1 MTVDQFESKK
11 WLSCEIRALTEAR
24 ETYIKEPYTAAY
36 RKALDI
42 VIARRMLE
50 EIEVKQIAA
59 SISEENP
66 REVVTA
72 YMSAPRNTFDD
83 IAYNMHYSLRQISRF
98 YQTGINELIEKG
110 ILTADE
116 LTQTGRKQVEN
127 SPETRCE
134 IVSES
139 A

>member
-1 MTVDQFESKK
+1 MTVDQFESKR

-36 RKALDI
+36 RKDLDI

-72 YMSAPRNTFDD
+72 YMSAPRNTFDA
-83 IAYNMHYSLRQISRF
+83 IAYRMNYSLRQISRF

-110 ILTADE
+110 FLTAAE
-116 LTQTGRKQVEN
+116 MP
-127 SPETRCE
+127 SETRCE
-134 IVSES
+134 SVSES

>member
-1 MTVDQFESKK
+1 MTVDQFESKR

-24 ETYIKEPYTAAY
+24 ESYIKEPYTAAY

-66 REVVTA
+66 REVVTT

-98 YQTGINELIEKG
+98 YQAGINELIEKG
-110 ILTADE
+110 FLTADE
-116 LTQTGRKQVEN
+116 YTQSGRKAVEN
-127 SPETRCE
+127 RPETRFE
-134 IVSES
+134 RVSES
-139 A
+139 T

>member
-24 ETYIKEPYTAAY
+24 ESYIKEPYTAVY

-98 YQTGINELIEKG
+98 YQAGINELIEKG
-110 ILTADE
+110 FLTADE
-116 LTQTGRKQVEN
+116 YTQSGRKAVEN
-127 SPETRCE
+127 RPETRFE
-134 IVSES
+134 RVSES
-139 A
+139 T

>member
-24 ETYIKEPYTAAY
+24 ESFKEPYTAEY
-36 RKALDI
+36 RKALDK

-50 EIEVKQIAA
+50 EIQVKQIAA

-66 REVVTA
+66 REVVTT

-83 IAYNMHYSLRQISRF
+83 IAYNMNYSLRQISRF

-110 ILTADE
+110 ILTAAE
-116 LTQTGRKQVEN
+116 IP
-127 SPETRCE
+127 SETRCE
-134 IVSES
+134 SVSES

>member
-1 MTVDQFESKK
+1 MTVDQFESKR

-24 ETYIKEPYTAAY
+24 ESYIKEPYTAAY

-72 YMSAPRNTFDD
+72 YMSAPRNTFDE

-116 LTQTGRKQVEN
+116 LTQTGRKQPGN
-127 SPETRCE
+127 
-134 IVSES
+134 
-139 A
+139 AL

>member
-24 ETYIKEPYTAAY
+24 ESFKEPYTAAY
-36 RKALDI
+36 RKALDK

-50 EIEVKQIAA
+50 EIQVKQIAA

-72 YMSAPRNTFDD
+72 YMSAPRNTFDE

-110 ILTADE
+110 FLTADE
-116 LTQTGRKQVEN
+116 YTQSSRKAVEN
-127 SPETRCE
+127 RPETRFE
-134 IVSES
+134 RVSES